1 MAPPAEEMRAQGET
15 SPLVVAHESEDD
27 DVASQASVFQTILN
41 LMKSCMG
48 TGSFALAY
56 ACQQG
61 GIVVFLVGLVGVTA
75 WNVYSVQRL
84 CQCLKYIPSDDTTKQ
99 SPEPSPRRE
108 TPDET
113 TASTTLEE
121 GYRIRTTTTTIT
133 TTGAPPEGT
142 TTLGVVAWYAFGPTA
157 LRALDSMLLLFFF
170 GVLVAYLA
178 ALKDFLHDTPFTLG
192 NVWDCILSATIMA
205 SLSLVPNVG
214 YLSKVSAAGL
224 LVLVASFV
232 VIAICGLFAEPE
244 EGEQGETTTSIPAAT
259 WNLWPESL
267 VGLSHWF
274 GIVVLGYG
282 IVPLTYNF
290 HESMAEPD
298 RLVEATAMALSGVA
312 VLYVFI
318 GFGLYLLFPHV
329 QGEILH
335 ELGGGVVP
343 VLTRLAMVWVV
354 FMTAPLL
361 IIPCS
366 ELLEGKWGISG
377 SDHASS
383 SLFIKQ
389 RDLVRFGIMAVA
401 VCIAVLVPSFV
412 EVLAFLGCA
421 CMTFLGFCLP
431 PIFHMRLLWKNCDPG
446 ENSRSFVLD
455 GVLLAWGVF
464 AAISS
469 TLYIVGKLKNKN
481 PG

>member
-1 MAPPAEEMRAQGET
+1 MTPPPQETRAKGET
-15 SPLVVAHESEDD
+15 SPLFLREESSDEDD
-27 DVASQASVFQTILN
+27 DASQASVVQTILN

-84 CQCLKYIPSDDTTKQ
+84 CQCLNYIPSQGTKHR
-99 SPEPSPRRE
+99 PEASPRRS
-108 TPDET
+108 TTLET
-113 TASTTLEE
+113 TATTALEE
-121 GYRIRTTTTTIT
+121 GYRIQTTDC
-133 TTGAPPEGT
+133 PPEGT

-157 LRALDSMLLLFFF
+157 LRGMDSMLLLFFF

-178 ALKDFLHDTPFTLG
+178 AMRDFLHDTPFSLG
-192 NVWDCILSATIMA
+192 NVWDCIISATIMA

-232 VIAICGLFAEPE
+232 VIAICGIQFAKQEHE
-244 EGEQGETTTSIPAAT
+244 ETSTPAL
-259 WNLWPESL
+259 NLWPESL

-290 HESMAEPD
+290 RESMAEPH

-318 GFGLYLLFPHV
+318 GLGLYLLFPGV

-335 ELGGGVVP
+335 ELGGGFVP

-354 FMTAPLL
+354 LMTAPLL

-366 ELLEGKWGISG
+366 ELLEGKFGISG
-377 SDHASS
+377 SDTVSP
-383 SLFIKQ
+383 SLSLSVKR

-412 EVLAFLGCA
+412 EVLAFVGCA
-421 CMTFLGFCLP
+421 CVTLLGFCLP
-431 PIFHMRLLWKNCDPG
+431 PIFHMRLLYKCDPR
-446 ENSRSFVLD
+446 ERHSSSRGAFVLD

-464 AAISS
+464 ATISS
-469 TLYIVGKLKNKN
+469 TLYTISKR
-481 PG
+481 